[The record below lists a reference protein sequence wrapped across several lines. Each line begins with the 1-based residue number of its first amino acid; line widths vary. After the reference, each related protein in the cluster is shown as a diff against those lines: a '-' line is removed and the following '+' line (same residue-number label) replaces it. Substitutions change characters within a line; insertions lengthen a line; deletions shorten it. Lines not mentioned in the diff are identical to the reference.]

1 MFEGARGGMGWVSA
15 DGRDGG
21 GDGIVL
27 WGCAVGEDAGG
38 VGVVCDG
45 FVDMTMQVGDTALVR
60 D

>member
-1 MFEGARGGMGWVSA
+1 MGWVSA